1 MMVQQQL
8 SFDIKEAAFIAPK
21 KIPSMLLLV
30 KTVKR
35 VNVESEPARRR
46 MSAGKKRMSRMAVL
60 G

>member
-1 MMVQQQL
+1 MLQHRL
-8 SFDIKEAAFIAPK
+8 SFDIKEAAIIAPK
-21 KIPSMLLLV
+21 RIPRMLLLV